1 MSKIEDSFLKN
12 KTFNISE
19 MPTVYFSES
28 KDKEELKRQFI
39 KNTLKQSEE
48 SITQLAMLFFSDENI
63 DLINK
68 QLVLNIYKATNKK
81 YKIPFQDKDKL
92 LIVMRYV
99 WIEYSKNLDFDY
111 KEQIKKLNCVVVY
124 EISPNIITNIE
135 QQIGYE
141 KKLERE
147 EKSKFNVNT
156 LPENTRMTRG
166 SVELPA
172 TSNTFLLY

>member
-12 KTFNISE
+12 KSFNINE
-19 MPTVYFSES
+19 MPIAYFSES

-39 KNTLKQSEE
+39 KNTLMQSEE
-48 SITQLAMLFFSDENI
+48 AITQLAMLFFSDENI

-111 KEQIKKLNCVVVY
+111 KEQIKKLNCFVVY

-141 KKLERE
+141 KKLEME
-147 EKSKFNVNT
+147 EKSKFKVNT
-156 LPENTRMTRG
+156 LPQSTRMSRG
-166 SVELPA
+166 VVELPA
-172 TSNTFLLY
+172 TSGTFLLY